1 MINNHLTDFEI
12 QEIALYKNTCLEEA
26 AKHISTCASCKIK
39 VEQYELI
46 FQGIKSQV
54 EPSFNFNLSTLVL
67 NAIPETSQNDLSEK
81 SITYVI
87 SLVTIPILCGIMFL
101 LKLSLS
107 NLLSTISPMMIYLVI
122 TSVLS
127 LSVFLF
133 IEMYLKYKKQM
144 QSLNFH

>member
-81 SITYVI
+81 SIVYVI
-87 SLVTIPILCGIMFL
+87 SLVTIPILCSIVFL
-101 LKLSLS
+101 LKSSLS

-144 QSLNFH
+144 QSLNFN